1 VDLLQLLPSQSRP
14 PVFLLVDNLYAVNTG
29 TGRWT
34 AKSNLDAVATLK
46 SSLLTLRALT
56 TSTVAVHCVPGHS
69 LIYGN
74 EIADLL
80 AKGGADGTTCSSMPD
95 LASEKNAFKITLK
108 FSKKCSKNACL
119 ECSLVNEI

>member
-1 VDLLQLLPSQSRP
+1 MDLLQLLPSQSRP

-56 TSTVAVHCVPGHS
+56 TVAVHRPTSRLIIHKCCVNLCGS
-69 LIYGN
+69 LWIFVDICGYRWGYMWTTGRYAW
-74 EIADLL
+74 IFVDLC
-80 AKGGADGTTCSSMPD
+80 G
-95 LASEKNAFKITLK
+95 
-108 FSKKCSKNACL
+108 
-119 ECSLVNEI
+119 SLWI